1 MRMPSLC
8 LFCKHYH
15 EKKCIEPE
23 DEYEETFHACDAYP
37 KGIPHAV
44 EWGGHL
50 YPKPN
55 DMGIRFELKDG
66 VKLPEYLRQ
75 TEQEEKEAYQDE
87 YEYYSKPPSERE
99 ELR

>member
-1 MRMPSLC
+1 MRLPSLC
-8 LFCKHYH
+8 SFCKHYH
-15 EKKCIEPE
+15 EDKYIEPE
-23 DEYEETFHACDAYP
+23 DEYEELFYTCDAYP

-55 DMGIRFELKDG
+55 DNGIQFELKDG
-66 VKLPEYLRQ
+66 ERLFEFYQV
-75 TEQEEKEAYQDE
+75 TQEEEEENYQDE
-87 YEYYSKPPSERE
+87 YEYYSKPPSERN